1 MDGLAFIPGDGKIPE
16 FPLGRFLPP
25 LPGGI
30 LSSWL
35 ESNIPTGSWL
45 LDPLGS
51 SPQLSLEAA
60 RSGHRVLVACNNPI
74 IALMIEVLTG
84 APQKADFQ
92 SAISSLAD
100 SRRSGER
107 LEVHLQSLYKTTCPG
122 CGNEIQVKAYL
133 WNKEEAAPYAR
144 IVDCP
149 SCGKSGEFP
158 LEPSDSAALELPGN
172 IQFLHSRALERIGI
186 PYAAENPV
194 VQEVVESYSDRAFYT
209 LFNLINRIEALPVDE
224 EKRKLLQ
231 ALLLSVSDAG
241 NKLWPQPAIKTR
253 PRLITPPADFIEI
266 NLWAE
271 FQKAIDAWTSPGR
284 EVEFTVY
291 PQLPQGTSAICL
303 FPGRLQ
309 ALGKLPPEI
318 QPSAALAVVP
328 YPNQAFWSYS
338 AVWAGWIWGKETAG
352 ALHGVLGRQRFDS
365 RWVGAVLTSAFSRL
379 PAHIPFYALIPEI
392 SPGLLLAGMAA
403 GLAGGMKING
413 IACESESDL
422 VQILWETGISN
433 DIPMPLSLNRFCRD
447 MMTDDLLERGEPA
460 TYMQLSGSSLER
472 MIRMSIFPSGN
483 PRKYDELLTRI
494 QQAQKVVIEDPIL
507 LKAYGSRAADS
518 QGLWWFQKLEESP
531 LSLADKVEQEILL
544 ILNSGIKNTRKDV
557 ENKLNNTFRGFLTPA
572 PSVVDAI
579 LDSYC
584 FKVQDASD
592 YLEPDPLREPSRF
605 SAEISEIEKI
615 LPGLGNR
622 LGYACEKD
630 EIVIWKEDGKPAYRF
645 FFIPDGRLSR
655 WIDFF
660 AIPRSSNVILCPEC
674 RQELIFFKIGRDPRL
689 VEALGTWRLI
699 GFDQLRRIASN
710 NDPLWAFRDAL
721 SDPGKTPDGNPA
733 QISFLS

>member
-1 MDGLAFIPGDGKIPE
+1 MEGLAFNPGDGKFPE
-16 FPLGRFLPP
+16 YPLGQFLPP

-35 ESNIPTGSWL
+35 EVNVPTGAWL

-51 SPQLSLEAA
+51 TPQLPLEAA

-74 IALMIEVLTG
+74 IALMIEVLAG
-84 APQKADFQ
+84 APQKAEFK

-107 LEVHLQSLYKTTCPG
+107 LEVHFQSLYKTTCPG
-122 CGNEIQVKAYL
+122 CGNEIQAKAYL
-133 WNKEEAAPYAR
+133 WKKEEDVPYAR
-144 IVDCP
+144 IVDCS

-158 LEPSDSAALELPGN
+158 LEPADLATLELPGN
-172 IQFLHSRALERIGI
+172 FQFLHSRALERIGI

-209 LFNLINRIEALPVDE
+209 LFNLINRIEALPVNE
-224 EKRKLLQ
+224 GKRKLLQ

-241 NKLWPQPAIKTR
+241 NKLWPHPAINTR
-253 PRLITPPADFIEI
+253 PRLIIPPAEFIEI

-271 FQKAIDAWTSPGR
+271 FQNAIDAWTSPVR

-291 PQLPQGTSAICL
+291 PQLPQGPSAICL

-338 AVWAGWIWGKETAG
+338 AIWSGWIWGKETAG

-379 PAHIPFYALIPEI
+379 PPHIPFYAQIPEI

-413 IACESESDL
+413 IACETESDL

-460 TYMQLSGSSLER
+460 TYQQLSGSSLER
-472 MIRMSIFPSGN
+472 MIRIGIFPSDN

-494 QQAQKVVIEDPIL
+494 QQAQKVVIEDPTF

-518 QGLWWFQKLEESP
+518 QGLWWFQKLEGSP
-531 LSLADKVEQEILL
+531 LSLADKVEQEILSML
-544 ILNSGIKNTRKDV
+544 TSGRKNTRKDV
-557 ENKLNNTFRGFLTPA
+557 EKKLNDTFRGFLTPA
-572 PSVVDAI
+572 PSLIDAI
-579 LDSYC
+579 LDSYY
-584 FKVQDASD
+584 FKAKDVSE
-592 YLEPDPLREPSRF
+592 YLEPDPLREPS
-605 SAEISEIEKI
+605 SYSEEVQEIKKL
-615 LPGLGNR
+615 LPGLGGR
-622 LGYACEKD
+622 LGFACEKD
-630 EIVIWKEDGKPAYRF
+630 EIVTWKEDGKSVYRF
-645 FFIPDGRLSR
+645 FFILDGRLSR
-655 WIDFF
+655 WVDIFSI
-660 AIPRSSNVILCPEC
+660 AGSSNILLCPEC

-689 VEALGTWRLI
+689 AEALGTWRLI
-699 GFDQLRRIASN
+699 GFDQMRRIASN

-733 QISFLS
+733 QISFLT